1 MNVSL
6 LLGWGTLLCGWH
18 GGGGGLHY
26 CMTEIV
32 RWDHAVIISTVNTG
46 ILILIQIGCVY
57 TKANWIKIQT
67 QTTSLM

>member
-6 LLGWGTLLCGWH
+6 LLGWGDHIMWLARGW
-18 GGGGGLHY
+18 GRTTY

-46 ILILIQIGCVY
+46 NLIQILIVTDWLCVHEG
-57 TKANWIKIQT
+57 K
-67 QTTSLM
+67 LD

>member
-6 LLGWGTLLCGWH
+6 LLGWGDSIMWLARGW
-18 GGGGGLHY
+18 GRTSTY

-46 ILILIQIGCVY
+46 ILFQILIVTECLHEG
-57 TKANWIKIQT
+57 K
-67 QTTSLM
+67 LD